1 MGAENFFFFLCIGV
15 FHLLMDA
22 LSKLKVDAI
31 ILLSVDTIFILTTP
45 PPLHLYWD
53 HIQYTEIALRMNKL

>member
-1 MGAENFFFFLCIGV
+1 MGNGCRDFFFFLCIGV

-45 PPLHLYWD
+45 PPST
-53 HIQYTEIALRMNKL
+53 YTGITFNTLR